1 MLDYKKYKM
10 NMGERLI
17 GYVIGAIIV
26 GIVTY
31 LFFWNYK
38 VTLILAAIGG
48 IAGIKVYK
56 SNLLEKRNRKILRQ
70 FRDFLDGLDGAI
82 SSGNVVYDALKNTY
96 NQLCNNYG
104 KDSYISI
111 EVQRMIQGMQNG
123 GQLVDFIYD
132 FAERSGLEDI
142 TSFADVFSATLS
154 RGGNTREAIAY
165 SRKSLVEKIEA
176 EANIKN
182 RLEGGKQELRIM
194 MILPL
199 IVLVMTSESNISMG
213 GNLRFFVIKCFVM
226 AMYIAAYF
234 IGRKLLNVKI

>member
-1 MLDYKKYKM
+1 
-10 NMGERLI
+10 
-17 GYVIGAIIV
+17 
-26 GIVTY
+26 
-31 LFFWNYK
+31 
-38 VTLILAAIGG
+38 
-48 IAGIKVYK
+48 
-56 SNLLEKRNRKILRQ
+56 
-70 FRDFLDGLDGAI
+70 
-82 SSGNVVYDALKNTY
+82 
-96 NQLCNNYG
+96 
-104 KDSYISI
+104 
-111 EVQRMIQGMQNG
+111 MIQGMQNG